1 MQRGHSYRQRLFCY
15 LQQRMIQGK
24 PTPPQTTF
32 LNIPGDFICLK
43 GMLHVRR
50 PKYLRDST
58 KKV

>member
-32 LNIPGDFICLK
+32 PNIPGDFK
-43 GMLHVRR
+43 
-50 PKYLRDST
+50 RDAPCQTSE
-58 KKV
+58 VFARLN